1 VTQPRARA
9 LMVQGTAS
17 GVGKSA
23 VATGLCRLFRRE
35 GVRVAPF
42 KAVNMSLNAGVTAS
56 GGEMG
61 RAQIV
66 QAEAAGLSPDVRM
79 NPILLKPVAGKGM
92 QVIARGAAVGLLTAD
107 ELQARRAWAWGLI
120 EDAYRE
126 LAATHDLLILE
137 GMGGPAEVNLRESDL
152 ANMRVAALA
161 EAPVLLTADMAYGGA
176 FAALLGTFL
185 LLPPEEQARVAG
197 FLLNRYAGEP
207 SRLEPAIADLAQR
220 TRRPVLGV
228 LPWQA
233 GLALP
238 EEDSASLREPHPNPR
253 APLRVG
259 LAWLPHL
266 SNFDEFGPLSREPDV
281 VLTYLRLPEEVPRC
295 DAVIL
300 PGSRATAADLAYLRR
315 CGLAEAIRTFTE
327 GGGHVVGVCGGYQM
341 LARRLR
347 DPEGV
352 EGGGEA
358 EGLNLLPVET
368 VFAGQKVTRLIR
380 VSASPLLGPEGP
392 DGIVGYEIHHGC
404 VRVEPGTPP
413 ALLTASGEAEG
424 ARTPDGRTWGSAVH
438 GLFQD
443 DRFRR
448 AWLNTLRADR
458 GLPPL
463 PPRTEDREAIFDA
476 WADCVKAHSDWP
488 HIRQLALGQ

>member
-1 VTQPRARA
+1 
-9 LMVQGTAS
+9 MVQGTAS

-23 VATGLCRLFRRE
+23 VVTALCRLFRRE

-42 KAVNMSLNAGVTAS
+42 KAVNMSLNAGVAPS

-66 QAEAAGLSPDVRM
+66 QAEAAGTIPDIRM
-79 NPILLKPVAGKGM
+79 NPLLLKPVAGEGI
-92 QVIARGAAVGLLTAD
+92 QVIARGSAVGLLAAD

-126 LAATHDLLILE
+126 LAATHELLILE
-137 GMGGPAEVNLRESDL
+137 GMGGPAEVNLREADL

-161 EAPVLLTADMAYGGA
+161 GAPVLLVADMAYGGA

-185 LLPPEEQARVAG
+185 LLPHDEQARVAG
-197 FLLNRYAGEP
+197 FLLNRYGGER
-207 SRLEPAIADLAQR
+207 SRLEPAIADLVRR
-220 TRRPVLGV
+220 TARPVVGV

-238 EEDSASLREPHPNPR
+238 EEDSANLRDSHGRPG

-259 LAWLPHL
+259 LVWLPHL
-266 SNFDEFGPLSREPDV
+266 SNFDEFGPLTREGDV
-281 VLTYLRLPEEVPRC
+281 ALTYLRAPEEVPRC
-295 DAVIL
+295 DAIIL
-300 PGSRATAADLAYLRR
+300 PGSRATAADLAHLRR
-315 CGLAEAIRTFTE
+315 CGLAGAIRAFAE
-327 GGGHVVGVCGGYQM
+327 GGGHVVGICGGYQM
-341 LARRLR
+341 LGRRIL
-347 DPEGV
+347 DADGV

-358 EGLNLLPVET
+358 EGLNLLPAET
-368 VFAGQKVTRLIR
+368 VFAEEKVTRQ
-380 VSASPLLGPEGP
+380 VHASAVPLLGPEGP
-392 DGIVGYEIHHGC
+392 DGIAGYEIHHGC

-424 ARTPDGRTWGSAVH
+424 ACTPDGRTWGSAVH

-448 AWLNTLRADR
+448 AWLNRLRADR
-458 GLPPL
+458 GLSPL
-463 PPRTEDREAIFDA
+463 PPRTEDREAILDA
-476 WADCVKAHSDWP
+476 WADCVKGHSDWP
-488 HIRQLALGQ
+488 RIRQLALG